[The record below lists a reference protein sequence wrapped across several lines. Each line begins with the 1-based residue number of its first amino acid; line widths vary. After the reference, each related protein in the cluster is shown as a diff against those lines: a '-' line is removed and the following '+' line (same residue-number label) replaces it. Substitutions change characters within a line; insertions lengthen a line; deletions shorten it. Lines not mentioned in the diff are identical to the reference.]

1 MSSNEINL
9 NPAETLYYP
18 CGGFDGFIL
27 RVVNT
32 SNFDGESFDLEIA
45 NYLYVDSEY
54 KQRFGLNMNGLVNFY
69 FDFSAAVGRI
79 GGYDF
84 EIEDCELFENELI
97 SITKIPHVI
106 HLAEQKNLPAAAQE
120 TQCIEDEDNE
130 WSVVPP
136 KGWNEPSYDLEDAE
150 VTKFLQQSLNDR
162 RIFKSMLGTKK
173 SDSPVEGKEII
184 RIICVIADIFDFHES
199 VLLRHGFVP
208 KVLVMKSMEGN
219 QREYENKI
227 DEKFAPE
234 YIITENLHK
243 ADFSYSKCFGPF
255 HNWQV
260 PLFLYKKDKKT

>member
-18 CGGFDGFIL
+18 CGGFDSFIL

-32 SNFDGESFDLEIA
+32 SNFDGDSFDLEIA

-54 KQRFGLNMNGLVNFY
+54 KRRFGLNMNGLVNFY

-79 GGYDF
+79 DGYDF

-106 HLAEQKNLPAAAQE
+106 HIAEKKNLPAAAQE
-120 TQCIEDEDNE
+120 NECVEDDGNE
-130 WSVVPP
+130 WSVNAPEEW
-136 KGWNEPSYDLEDAE
+136 GEGADIDDFLEQ
-150 VTKFLQQSLNDR
+150 KLNNR
-162 RIFKSMLGTKK
+162 HIFISMLGKK
-173 SDSPVEGKEII
+173 KRDSSVEGKETM

-208 KVLVMKSMEGN
+208 KVLVMKLMGGA
-219 QREYENKI
+219 QHEYLGFINEVS
-227 DEKFAPE
+227 FAPK
-234 YIITENLHK
+234 YIITEEFHIENLGYYNRIASVHQ
-243 ADFSYSKCFGPF
+243 G
-255 HNWQV
+255 WLLTLG
-260 PLFLYKKDKKT
+260 LFKK